1 MSKEL
6 KKNLR
11 VIFGVVVL
19 FMINKFLLRPY
30 VLASDFPE
38 AVNIFVLSFPN
49 FCEAICGS
57 LLLANIGLSLKSR
70 FTWALKNKHIYFA
83 STLFAAVYV
92 LTQEM
97 KIHNLGGR
105 NVYDPFDLLF
115 SVIGLLIAAVI
126 LGNVKQVGPM
136 P

>member
-70 FTWALKNKHIYFA
+70 
-83 STLFAAVYV
+83 
-92 LTQEM
+92 